1 MKSFHS
7 RGHLPQK
14 PQTWRWSDRHLTQSR
29 LQVKECTAERYCLLL
44 LVVQGPGG
52 FWCRSSFLYDVQL
65 RSYGASKLPNFW
77 ILAYFPSQTKDE
89 KVPFSDQPTA
99 QGLHRRM
106 IPIFHCGSYRSK
118 GVPTGSGVFLRL
130 FVGEL
135 GTSKV
140 AQIFAYGK
148 WLYPYKMRHIRCGA
162 NMSENTQFW
171 GRMYFPTKY
180 LHPYPENH
188 PKPHFGDLSMQ
199 NLSRTLMELQSWNFT
214 VI

>member
-162 NMSENTQFW
+162 NMEKTHNSEDVCTFPPNIFTPTPKITQNPILGTFQCK
-171 GRMYFPTKY
+171 T
-180 LHPYPENH
+180 
-188 PKPHFGDLSMQ
+188 
-199 NLSRTLMELQSWNFT
+199 
-214 VI
+214 